1 MPVSKVQ
8 ATTTKSAKKSDR
20 LELAQAISS
29 LVTKQ
34 DAFNKAVKAME
45 DFSNDKLH
53 DLDLQIESKQAE
65 LSKLDDEFNKI
76 QKDREIEINQ
86 YLAEYKYKGAVDLIK
101 ERDEETIKT
110 IDLQKLK
117 KELDLLKATD
127 KKELESAIR
136 DEKLKGEQAL
146 KSALHN
152 KEMTHKAE
160 TAELQATSKHQ
171 LKEIE
176 NLNNTIEN
184 LRDEIASQRKLTK
197 DVADACKQG
206 SITVN
211 SSK

>member
-1 MPVSKVQ
+1 MPVSK
-8 ATTTKSAKKSDR
+8 TTTTSTKTAKKSDR

-45 DFSNDKLH
+45 EFSNDKLS
-53 DLDLQIESKQAE
+53 DLDLQIESKQTE
-65 LSKLDDEFNKI
+65 LTKLDDEFNKV

-101 ERDEETIKT
+101 ERDEEPIKSSE
-110 IDLQKLK
+110 LSKLK
-117 KELDLLKATD
+117 KELDLLKASD
-127 KKELESAIR
+127 KKEIELAVR
-136 DEKLKGEQAL
+136 DEKAKGEQAL

-152 KEMTHKAE
+152 KEMSHKAE
-160 TAELQATSKHQ
+160 TAELQATAKHQ

-176 NLNNTIEN
+176 NLHETIEN
-184 LRDEIASQRKLTK
+184 LRDEISAQRKLTK
-197 DVADACKQG
+197 EVAESNKSAP
-206 SITVN
+206 ITVN